1 MSNQPLKGEG
11 FVLRAFPYMDNDLI
25 VYVLSKEEGILH
37 FFVRSARNSKKR
49 FGGGVL
55 DPLNFIKFTAQAP
68 KASDTEGGLISL
80 KEAELIKDF
89 PKIKTSYKKITSAM
103 ELLKVVMHCQ
113 NAGED
118 LFNHLGNTLNHFSN
132 APDLERYFTH
142 FVVRYLGMEGVL
154 PDQIELNQMR
164 NLPMASHLELDEVSV
179 EDKSRETSIAKHF
192 LRSYI
197 GDKAKILWP

>member
-1 MSNQPLKGEG
+1 MAEALKGEG
-11 FVLRAFPYMDNDLI
+11 FVLKAFPYMDNDLI
-25 VYVLSKEEGILH
+25 VYVLTKHEGILH

-68 KASDTEGGLISL
+68 RNSDQDQNSLISL

-89 PKIKTSYKKITSAM
+89 SHIKTSYKKITAAM
-103 ELLKVVMHCQ
+103 ELLKVVMHSQ

-118 LFNHLGNTLNHFSN
+118 VFNHLGNSLNCISSAKN
-132 APDLERYFTH
+132 LERYFTH
-142 FVVRYLGMEGVL
+142 FVVRYLGMEGVM
-154 PDQIELNQMR
+154 PDQEELNQMR
-164 NLPMASHLELDEVSV
+164 NLPMSSHLELDEVS
-179 EDKSRETSIAKHF
+179 EDMRLRETSIAKHF

-197 GDKAKILWP
+197 GDKARISWP